1 MKMLALDGSNNNWLW
16 DRNKFINRKFLM
28 QEMYQN
34 YIEGDENWD
43 LPQVKLRNI
52 FALAVICCL
61 IYHWPEVSH

>member
-1 MKMLALDGSNNNWLW
+1 MLALDGSNNNWLW

-43 LPQVKLRNI
+43 LPQV
-52 FALAVICCL
+52 
-61 IYHWPEVSH
+61 E